1 MGMKSFLKRLTSG
14 KAKEAPKLKRP
25 SQPLDVPETEAELAL
40 AREGYELHKVIGR
53 GGYGRV
59 WLAKVPGGGRRALK
73 IVTRDGENGVAL
85 DAETR
90 AVESVREASLHC
102 DCLARIEN
110 VERHRDFLSYTMPL
124 ADDATGSPSLS
135 IADYRPKTL
144 AAEIEKRG
152 RLPVNE
158 CAVIGKRVL
167 GALQA
172 MHAIPRVHGDVKP
185 DNVLYVNGNAVLADI
200 GLAVPDSDEAPSA
213 GTRHYMPPE
222 TVTTPAGDLYS
233 VAVLLYRASTGNPAS
248 SFPSIT
254 REIQGQGFLRLR
266 RVFNI
271 AGDPNPLA
279 RYVDTRAMT
288 LALDWVLNGEKQLR
302 KRRRKSLWE
311 AITGS
316 KPRELASPG
325 RERFEK
331 RVEHIIDS
339 AKLEAASREGRTGI
353 MTREDFDSLKEN
365 VYMAFERRIGFKP
378 AQVQAACL
386 MAEAVMEPSNAK
398 RKRMIK
404 EAAAIGGGASGMCMV
419 IGGVGM
425 SLGWGQGLIHT
436 VTAFFVGGPVFGPLA
451 LLAGGLTLA
460 AVAAH
465 MYFSKETPAETADRA
480 VNVLRKGVKGATE
493 ALWPD
498 YGQYLSA

>member
-1 MGMKSFLKRLTSG
+1 MSMNSLLKRLIPDKTE
-14 KAKEAPKLKRP
+14 KPPELKRHV
-25 SQPLDVPETEAELAL
+25 QPLDVPGTEAEQAL

-73 IVTRDGENGVAL
+73 IVAGDDENGVAL

-124 ADDATGSPSLS
+124 ADDAVGSPPLS

-152 RLPVNE
+152 RLPVDE

-222 TVTTPAGDLYS
+222 NVTTPAGDLYS

-248 SFPSIT
+248 SFPSVK
-254 REIQGQGFLRLR
+254 RDIQGPGFPRLR

-316 KPRELASPG
+316 KPREPASPEL
-325 RERFEK
+325 ERFEN

-339 AKLEAASREGRTGI
+339 AKLEAASREGGTGI
-353 MTREDFDSLKEN
+353 MTREDFDQLKEN
-365 VYMAFERRIGFKP
+365 VCMAFERRIGFKP

-386 MAEAVMEPSNAK
+386 MAEALMEPSTAK
-398 RKRMIK
+398 RKRIIK
-404 EAAAIGGGASGMCMV
+404 QASAISGGASGIGMV

-425 SLGWGQGLIHT
+425 ALGWGQGFIQSVIAL
-436 VTAFFVGGPVFGPLA
+436 FVGGPVLWPIA
-451 LLAGGLTLA
+451 LVVGGVTLGAIA
-460 AVAAH
+460 AK

-480 VNVLRKGVKGATE
+480 LNVLRKGLEGATE